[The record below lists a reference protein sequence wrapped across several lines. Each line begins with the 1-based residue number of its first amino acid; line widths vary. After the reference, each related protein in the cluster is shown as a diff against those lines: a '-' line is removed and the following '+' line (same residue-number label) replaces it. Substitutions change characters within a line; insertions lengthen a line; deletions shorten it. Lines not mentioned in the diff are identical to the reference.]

1 MNNRRERAGYKA
13 ICGAICL
20 VTMVI
25 TGFFILDAAGREV
38 MKMGEMRI
46 SSDAFAHNGIIPV
59 KYTCDGNDVSP
70 PLKIENIPPGTRSL
84 ALIVDDPDAPRGT
97 WVHWVV
103 WNIDPKTVEIGE
115 NTVPRGSVQGIN
127 DFEKRDYGGPC
138 PPSGTHRYF
147 FKLYAL
153 DTLLNFSSDAG
164 KAGLEKAMKG
174 HILSEAQLVGLYK
187 RK

>member
-1 MNNRRERAGYKA
+1 MAE
-13 ICGAICL
+13 L
-20 VTMVI
+20 S
-25 TGFFILDAAGREV
+25 
-38 MKMGEMRI
+38 I
-46 SSDAFAHNGIIPV
+46 SSPVFENNGSIPG
-59 KYTCDGNDVSP
+59 KYTCDGLDVNP
-70 PLKIENIPPGTRSL
+70 PLKIDNVPSEAKSL
-84 ALIVDDPDAPRGT
+84 ALIMDDPDAPRGI

-103 WNIDPKTVEIGE
+103 WNIDPKTEEIRE
-115 NTVPRGSVQGIN
+115 DTVPKGSVQGIN

-174 HILSEAQLVGLYK
+174 CIIAQAQIVGLYK
-187 RK
+187 RR